1 MYIAH
6 VNCGLFV
13 AHPLGRPVP
22 PREFDLLGHL
32 DPHERLDGGEF
43 HGQGNQRAGVGIFL
57 DLWQKKRSRVGAG
70 GSSGRAPREKTR
82 KQMNPPHLSEQKM
95 KVCHPP
101 ATIDAQDQQM
111 SSSPTKP
118 TPDAR

>member
-1 MYIAH
+1 MENAKVVIYITH

-32 DPHERLDGGEF
+32 GPHERLDGGEF

-57 DLWQKKRSRVGAG
+57 YLWQKNGQE
-70 GSSGRAPREKTR
+70 SGQGVA
-82 KQMNPPHLSEQKM
+82 
-95 KVCHPP
+95 V
-101 ATIDAQDQQM
+101 
-111 SSSPTKP
+111 
-118 TPDAR
+118 DARRAKKHANK